1 MEISGK
7 LYENDS
13 YMKNFTAVVLSCVPD
28 GDSFQVIVDKSA
40 FFPEGGGQNADT
52 GFLGDVRVLDV
63 QEKGGTVYHKTDRP
77 LEVGASVE
85 GEIDWEKRFSNMQ
98 QHSGEHIVSGIVHR
112 KYGYDNVGFHLGD
125 ENVTLDFNG
134 PLTKDDLVW
143 IERAANKAVFEN
155 RAITVAYPSADE
167 LVSLTYRSKIEIDG
181 QVRIV
186 TVDGY
191 DVCACCAPHVART
204 GEIGL
209 IKITNCQS
217 YKGGVRLNILCGFRA
232 LSDYAKKQESIGK
245 ISAQLSVKPEEA
257 DGAVKKLGQDM
268 YDLKGRLMALQ
279 EKLMSE
285 KIKSLPADCA
295 NVCIFAD
302 ELDASAMRRAV
313 NQMTECHEG
322 FCGIFVGSDSEGY
335 RYNIGSCG
343 QDARE
348 MSKLLAQAGSLKG
361 GGSPEM
367 IQGRIQ
373 AKKAAIETVFT
384 EERGL
389 LCQSQKK
396 A

>member
-13 YMKNFTAVVLSCVPD
+13 YIRKFTATVRSCAADGENFQIVVD
-28 GDSFQVIVDKSA
+28 RSA

-52 GFLGDVRVLDV
+52 GYLGGVRVLDV
-63 QEKGGTVYHKTDRP
+63 QEKDGVVYHKTDRP
-77 LEVGASVE
+77 LEAGSIVD

-98 QHSGEHIVSGIVHR
+98 QHSGEHIVSGLVHK

-134 PLTKDDLVW
+134 SLTKEDLVW
-143 IERAANKAVFEN
+143 LEQAANRAVFEN
-155 RAITVAYPSADE
+155 RAITVSYPSEED
-167 LVSLTYRSKIEIDG
+167 LGRLTYRSKIEIDG

-217 YKGGVRLNILCGFRA
+217 YKGGVRLNILCGVRA
-232 LSDYAKKQESIGK
+232 LADYSKKQESISH
-245 ISAQLSVKPEEA
+245 ISAQLSAKPEEA
-257 DGAVKKLGQDM
+257 AKAVEKLGQDI
-268 YDLKGRLMALQ
+268 YVLKGRLMALQ
-279 EKLMSE
+279 ETLVFEKLDALPKE
-285 KIKSLPADCA
+285 KE

-302 ELDASAMRRAV
+302 ELDAPAMRKAV
-313 NQMTECHEG
+313 NKMTETHGG
-322 FCGIFVGSDSEGY
+322 FCGIFVGNDSDGY
-335 RYNIGSCG
+335 RYNIGSRG
-343 QDARE
+343 RDARE
-348 MSKLLAQAGSLKG
+348 AAELLKQAGNARG

-373 AKKAAIETVFT
+373 AGKADIETVF
-384 EERGL
+384 
-389 LCQSQKK
+389 C
-396 A
+396 